1 MSEHED
7 TFPREREAWRMEF
20 TFEFR
25 DEEEANEIFEA
36 FLSHL
41 ESINFTHWSAR
52 MVPDDALQKALV
64 TFRENK
70 EDILA
75 NLPPAVVE
83 AYYPDWNDSC
93 EIIEEREPERH
104 LSVVPELEEE

>member
-1 MSEHED
+1 MSEIKD

-70 EDILA
+70 EEILA
-75 NLPPAVVE
+75 SLPEEVVE
-83 AYYPDWNDSC
+83 AYYPDRRGVYQK
-93 EIIEEREPERH
+93 IEERH
-104 LSVVPELEEE
+104 LSVVPELEVDNE